1 MSINYQKFFQPITL
15 TTSAVVIYTV
25 PATPLSNL
33 FRGGR
38 VRLTNSTSAPKTARL
53 HAVPAAGAV
62 ADTNSFF
69 FDQTIPA
76 FGYVDV
82 DVPILA
88 AGDTIQAL
96 ASATPGVGIQAM
108 TGGVF
113 SA

>member
-1 MSINYQKFFQPITL
+1 MSINYQKFFAPTTL

-25 PATPLSNL
+25 SASPSSNL

-53 HAVPAAGAV
+53 HAVPASGAV
-62 ADTNSFF
+62 ADVNAFF
-69 FDQTIPA
+69 FDQTVPA

>member
-1 MSINYQKFFQPITL
+1 MAINYQKFFAPQTL
-15 TTSAVVIYTV
+15 TTSAAVIYTV
-25 PATPLSNL
+25 PATPVSNL

-38 VRLTNSTSAPKTARL
+38 VRLTNSTNAPKTARL
-53 HAVPAAGAV
+53 HAVPASGAV
-62 ADTNSFF
+62 ADVNAFF
-69 FDQTIPA
+69 FDQTVPA

-88 AGDTIQAL
+88 AGDTLQGL

>member
-1 MSINYQKFFQPITL
+1 MAINYQKFFQPQTL
-15 TTSAVVIYTV
+15 GVAAGIIYLV
-25 PATPLSNL
+25 PATPVSNL

-62 ADTNSFF
+62 ADVNAFF

-76 FGYVDV
+76 FGYVDI
-82 DVPILA
+82 DVPIMA
-88 AGDTIQAL
+88 AGDTIQGL

>member
-1 MSINYQKFFQPITL
+1 MAINYQKFFAPQVL
-15 TTSAVVIYTV
+15 AVTVAVIYTV
-25 PATPLSNL
+25 PATPISNL

-38 VRLTNSTSAPKTARL
+38 VRLTNATSAPKTARL

-62 ADTNSFF
+62 ADVNAFF
-69 FDQTIPA
+69 FDQTVPA
-76 FGYVDV
+76 FGYIDV

-88 AGDTIQAL
+88 AGDTIQGL

>member
-1 MSINYQKFFQPITL
+1 MAISYQKFFQPQTL
-15 TTSAVVIYTV
+15 GAVASVVYTV
-25 PATPLSNL
+25 PTSPTSNL

-38 VRLTNSTSAPKTARL
+38 VRLTNTTNAPKTARL

-62 ADTNSFF
+62 ADLNAFF

-82 DVPILA
+82 DVPIMA

-96 ASATPGVGIQAM
+96 ASVSPGVGIQAM

>member
-1 MSINYQKFFQPITL
+1 MAISYQKFFEPQTL
-15 TTSAVVIYTV
+15 TVSAAVIYQV
-25 PATPLSNL
+25 PVSPASNL

-38 VRLTNSTSAPKTARL
+38 VRLTNSTALPKTARL
-53 HAVPAAGAV
+53 HAVPAGGAV
-62 ADTNSFF
+62 ADVNAFF
-69 FDQTIPA
+69 FDQTVPA

-88 AGDTIQAL
+88 AGDAIQAL
-96 ASATPGVGIQAM
+96 ASVTPGVGIQAM

>member
-1 MSINYQKFFQPITL
+1 MAISYQKFFQPQTL
-15 TTSAVVIYTV
+15 TTSAVVVYTV
-25 PATPLSNL
+25 PTTPVSNL

-38 VRLTNSTSAPKTARL
+38 VRLTNSTSTPKTARL
-53 HAVPAAGAV
+53 HAVPASGAL
-62 ADTNSFF
+62 ADVNAFF

-76 FGYVDV
+76 FGYIDV
-82 DVPILA
+82 DVPVIA